1 MPDTPKAKYVISEE
15 QKERYAKQR
24 RERYATEKTQLKKYH
39 AKSKEE
45 RQQYY
50 QDNKEKI
57 IKRVKEW
64 YKTKKE
70 MEAKKDLEIDY
81 LRELVNELQ
90 DE

>member
-1 MPDTPKAKYVISEE
+1 MSDTPKAKYVISPE

-24 RERYATEKTQLKKYH
+24 RERYASEKTQLKKYH
-39 AKSKEE
+39 SKPIEE
-45 RQQYY
+45 RQKYY

-57 IKRVKEW
+57 NNRVKEW
-64 YKTKKE
+64 YRTKKE
-70 MEAKKDLEIDY
+70 LEAKKDLEIQH

>member
-24 RERYATEKTQLKKYH
+24 RERYAREKTQLKKYH
-39 AKSKEE
+39 AKPKED

-57 IKRVKEW
+57 NNRVKEW
-64 YKTKKE
+64 YRKKKE
-70 MEAKKDLEIDY
+70 LEKKKDLEIDY
-81 LRELVNELQ
+81 LKELVNELQ
-90 DE
+90 NE